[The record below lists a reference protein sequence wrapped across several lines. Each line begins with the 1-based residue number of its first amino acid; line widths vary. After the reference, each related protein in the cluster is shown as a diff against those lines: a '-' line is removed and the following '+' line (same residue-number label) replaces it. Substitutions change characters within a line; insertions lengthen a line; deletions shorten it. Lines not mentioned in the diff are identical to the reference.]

1 MHQDSP
7 VPPGPPDFSY
17 RKHHCSPSRVH
28 RLVMFSNLYL
38 SRICKDK
45 TLFQLGVK
53 FPHCLEKVE
62 SVVSR
67 WESDHLSLFSTC
79 SETHYGTKKYLQ
91 SVWGSGLHGFSLRV
105 PLRHTWGR
113 NVIHVHVFF
122 WTVLLHVHT
131 RPAQGKK
138 DLPRLPAG
146 PGVLRRHKHFEDFY
160 DVLSPAWMCGERTA
174 LVSFSH
180 CVAEE
185 GSNCLLVQLGK
196 GCVSLHWT
204 VL

>member
-91 SVWGSGLHGFSLRV
+91 SVRGSCLHGFSLRV

-122 WTVLLHVHT
+122 GPSSFMSILDLHKVKKIYLASPQDQECSGDTSTLKTLMTCCLLHECV
-131 RPAQGKK
+131 
-138 DLPRLPAG
+138 
-146 PGVLRRHKHFEDFY
+146 
-160 DVLSPAWMCGERTA
+160 EREQ
-174 LVSFSH
+174 H
-180 CVAEE
+180 W
-185 GSNCLLVQLGK
+185 CLFPIV
-196 GCVSLHWT
+196 
-204 VL
+204 